1 MKLLVT
7 GAAGFIGSAFARLA
21 VSKGGF
27 QLIVVDSLS
36 YAGDRQRLSPVED
49 AITFYNAGIEDKRQT
64 EEIFRKEK
72 PDAVVN
78 FAAETHVDRSILDPA
93 SFIGPNV
100 AGTLNLMELSMHH
113 GVKKFVH
120 ISTDEVY
127 GELPL
132 GADGALDSNDGFT
145 ESDPLRPN
153 SPYSASKAS
162 ADMFVRAM
170 ERTYGFKVAMVR
182 PSNNYGPWQ
191 YPEKLIPLTIA
202 KALTDQ
208 KIPVYGQGL
217 NVRTWLFV
225 EDCAGAVMAVLEKG
239 VPGEIY
245 NAGGPE
251 LKQNIDVV
259 RGILARMGKSESLI
273 EFVKDRPGHDLKYAL
288 NDSKIR
294 KDLGWKPATSFDQ
307 GLTRTVDW
315 YLEHKDWLLKK
326 KEETGDFLKSLRE
339 RFEKKA

>member
-1 MKLLVT
+1 MKVLVT

-21 VSKGGF
+21 VSKGL
-27 QLIVVDSLS
+27 QIVVVDSLS
-36 YAGDRQRLSPVED
+36 YAGDTQRLAMIQD
-49 AITFYNAGIEDKRQT
+49 RMTFHKADIADKTRLK
-64 EEIFRKEK
+64 EIFRQER

-100 AGTLNLMELSMHH
+100 AGALNLLELSMHL

-132 GADGALDSNDGFT
+132 GAGALSSDDGFT
-145 ESDPLRPN
+145 ETDPPRPN

-170 ERTYGFKVAMVR
+170 ARTYGFKVAIVR

-202 KALTDQ
+202 KALLGQ

-225 EDCAGAVMAVLEKG
+225 EDCAAAVMAVLEKG
-239 VPGEIY
+239 EPGEIY

-259 RGILARMGKSESLI
+259 RGILARLGKGEDLI
-273 EFVKDRPGHDLKYAL
+273 EYVKDRPGHDLKYAL
-288 NDSKIR
+288 NDSRIR
-294 KDLGWKPATSFDQ
+294 KELGWIPATSFDQ
-307 GLTRTVDW
+307 GLTRTVEW

-326 KEETGDFLKSLRE
+326 KEETEGFLKSLRE
-339 RFEKKA
+339 RFEKKS